1 MSGRQLSLTSFIP
14 KTFTKPPVKTGL
26 NSYNMPN
33 CFQLFD
39 KSSCEVVSLISVDER
54 ICKEVY
60 NVEPHSKYWGST
72 VFNWYDTIGFT
83 IAMGRSLDQVRDH
96 YVKSDVWLEE
106 LPIINKVLDFL
117 EDNYTTRS
125 FYESS
130 SRS

>member
-1 MSGRQLSLTSFIP
+1 MSGRQPTAHTSIS
-14 KTFTKPPVKTGL
+14 KIFTKPLVKTGL

-39 KSSCEVVSLISVDER
+39 KSSSEVVSLISVDER

-83 IAMGRSLDQVRDH
+83 IAMGKSLDQVRDH

-130 SRS
+130 SRN

>member
-1 MSGRQLSLTSFIP
+1 
-14 KTFTKPPVKTGL
+14 
-26 NSYNMPN
+26 
-33 CFQLFD
+33 
-39 KSSCEVVSLISVDER
+39 
-54 ICKEVY
+54 
-60 NVEPHSKYWGST
+60 